1 VRSSRAAFSSAAR
14 RHVAIGYGACKPART
29 ESHAKTQ
36 RRKEERDGELLLQ
49 DEWLSNSGACTRGA
63 SKCSEASPRVTSTNK
78 DNLMF
83 AVRYGELYVSTNS
96 KGFSNEAPCVGHL
109 MALDLETGIQVQVTS
124 VAG

>member
-1 VRSSRAAFSSAAR
+1 LRGLRAWRPTPRAGR
-14 RHVAIGYGACKPART
+14 RD
-29 ESHAKTQ
+29 
-36 RRKEERDGELLLQ
+36 ER
-49 DEWLSNSGACTRGA
+49 
-63 SKCSEASPRVTSTNK
+63 SEASPRVTSTNK

-83 AVRYGELYVSTNS
+83 AMRYGELYVSTNS